1 MSKET
6 QLLKN
11 HIITLA
17 DKGNAE
23 DVTDF
28 NFSIVVH
35 ELSFEK

>member
-11 HIITLA
+11 HITTLA
-17 DKGNAE
+17 DKGSAE
-23 DVTDF
+23 DVIDL
-28 NFSIVVH
+28 NFSIVAH

>member
-17 DKGNAE
+17 DKGSAE
-23 DVTDF
+23 NVTDL
-28 NFSIVVH
+28 NFSIVTY